1 MVNRIIYEGNTL
13 FINTEEVAKQLWMT
27 PYTVRKYIRKGIL
40 QAVRI
45 GKHYLIRQEDVNR
58 LLEEM
63 RKPKNQQG
71 GQSHELA

>member
-1 MVNRIIYEGNTL
+1 MLFVIIREGITL
-13 FINTEEVAKQLWMT
+13 FLNTEAVAKQLWMT

-40 QAVRI
+40 KATRI
-45 GKHYLIRQEDVNR
+45 GKHYLILEEDVNR

-63 RKPKNQQG
+63 RQPKNQQG

>member
-1 MVNRIIYEGNTL
+1 MVIRIICEGNTL

-45 GKHYLIRQEDVNR
+45 GKQYLIRQEDVNR

-63 RKPKNQQG
+63 RQPKNQQG